1 MSVPSSASEKPEQV
15 TEPLTTEPLSTV
27 EKPVALVL
35 GGGGA
40 RGMAHIGVF
49 KALQDEGV
57 PIDMMVGTSIGAFAA
72 SLYGLTRD
80 WRYLKERTV
89 EFLNSKG
96 FKKYGKGLTDD
107 VSGRKRPA
115 NRIKTFLQKAVALVI
130 LAARKSLISHKRMR
144 EAVDGLVPDKLFAD
158 LAIPLA
164 VVALDLKACE
174 EVVIREGSL
183 RDACAL
189 SANLAGFFPPQ
200 AYKDKL
206 IVDPSPVSS
215 VPVDAARSLGA
226 AAVIAI
232 DIRSRLEPIDKI
244 VSGVD
249 AVFRIAAMASDRAN
263 ATQIARADVV
273 ITPGVSGTYW
283 SDFKDIDAHIAE
295 GERAAREAMPRIRR
309 VLKELG
315 R

>member
-1 MSVPSSASEKPEQV
+1 MTKDI
-15 TEPLTTEPLSTV
+15 EPLTNV
-27 EKPVALVL
+27 EKPIALVL

-49 KALQDEGV
+49 KALEEEGV
-57 PIDMMVGTSIGAFAA
+57 PIDMIVGASIGAFAA

-107 VSGRKRPA
+107 ISGRKRQAYRFMPF
-115 NRIKTFLQKAVALVI
+115 IQKAGALVI
-130 LAARKSLISHKRMR
+130 LAARKSLVSHKRMR
-144 EAVDGLVPDKLFAD
+144 EAVDGLIPDKLFAD
-158 LAIPLA
+158 SQIPLA

-174 EVVIREGSL
+174 EVVIRQGSL

-200 AYKDKL
+200 VYNDKL
-206 IVDPSPVSS
+206 VVDPSPISS
-215 VPVDAARSLGA
+215 VPIDAAHSLGA
-226 AAVIAI
+226 AAVIAV
-232 DIRSRLEPIDKI
+232 DIRSKLEPIDKI
-244 VSGVD
+244 ASGVD
-249 AVFRIAAMASDRAN
+249 AVFRVAAMACDRAN
-263 ATQIARADVV
+263 ETQIARADVV

-283 SDFKDIDAHIAE
+283 SDFRDVDAHIAE
-295 GERAAREAMPRIRR
+295 GERAARDVMPQIKS
-309 VLKELG
+309 VLKKLG
-315 R
+315 RA

>member
-1 MSVPSSASEKPEQV
+1 M
-15 TEPLTTEPLSTV
+15 TEPLTTV
-27 EKPVALVL
+27 ENPVALVL

-115 NRIKTFLQKAVALVI
+115 NRIKTFLQKAGALVI
-130 LAARKSLISHKRMR
+130 LAARKSLVSHKKMR
-144 EAVDGLVPDKLFAD
+144 EAVDGLVPDKQFAD
-158 LAIPLA
+158 SEVPLAI
-164 VVALDLKACE
+164 VALDLKACE

-200 AYKDKL
+200 VYKDKL

-232 DIRSRLEPIDKI
+232 DIRSKLEPIDTI
-244 VSGVD
+244 ASGVD

-283 SDFKDIDAHIAE
+283 SDFKDVDAHIAE
-295 GERAAREAMPRIRR
+295 GERAAREVMPEIRR